1 MDKSIVLNICGVKSL
16 GGQVVVK
23 AALKFIEKSDYKMI
37 ILHDN
42 YLLDNLEINSTVQKI
57 ETRLNRY
64 FHPYLNIFLS
74 KKDMNMINESE
85 AIIHFGNFGFKTKN
99 KSYTLIQNLL
109 PLKVKDPKNL
119 ILRYFI
125 NKSFKE
131 SDHIIY
137 QLNHVAEEID
147 DQFSSKLIKI
157 GIIERFAN
165 DINSETG
172 VISIKSKIKNKH
184 SSFIEAVL
192 KKLEIDIPNLKIT
205 NFISEE
211 DHKILKTKS
220 TLLPEELSKHSIYL
234 HASFYETVGLPL
246 YEASSAG
253 LFVVAPDYA
262 YMEYFDISNSIKYTH
277 GDIESATKCIKDALE
292 AKKNQFYSLEYSEDW
307 KSVLESI

>member
-23 AALKFIEKSDYKMI
+23 SALNFIEKSNYKI
-37 ILHDN
+37 ILLHDN
-42 YLLDNLEINSTVQKI
+42 YLLDDLDIDSNVQKI
-57 ETRLNRY
+57 ETSLNRY

-109 PLKVKDPKNL
+109 PLKVKDLKNL

-125 NKSFKE
+125 NKSFKD

-137 QLNHVAEEID
+137 QLDHVAEEIHN
-147 DQFSSKLIKI
+147 QFSNKLIKI
-157 GIIERFAN
+157 GVIEKFAN

-172 VISIKSKIKNKH
+172 VISIKSLIKNKN
-184 SSFIEAVL
+184 SSFMDAVL
-192 KKLEIDIPNLKIT
+192 EKLKVDNPNLKIT
-205 NFISEE
+205 KFISEE
-211 DHKILKTKS
+211 NQKKS
-220 TLLPEELSKHSIYL
+220 TLLLEELPNHSIYL
-234 HASFYETVGLPL
+234 HTSHYETVGLPL

-253 LFVVAPDYA
+253 LFVVAPDST
-262 YMEYFDISNSIKYTH
+262 YMEHFDFSNSIKYIP
-277 GDIESATKCIKDALE
+277 GDIESATTSIKDALD
-292 AKKNQFYSLEYSEDW
+292 AKKEPFYSLKYIEDW
-307 KSVLESI
+307 NPVLKSI

>member
-23 AALKFIEKSDYKMI
+23 SALNFIEKSNYKI
-37 ILHDN
+37 ILLHDN
-42 YLLDNLEINSTVQKI
+42 YFLDDLDKDSNVQKI
-57 ETRLNRY
+57 ETSLNRY

-109 PLKVKDPKNL
+109 PLKVKDLKNL

-137 QLNHVAEEID
+137 QLDHVAEEIHS
-147 DQFSSKLIKI
+147 QFSNKLLKI
-157 GIIERFAN
+157 GVIEKFAN

-172 VISIKSKIKNKH
+172 IISIQSLIKNKN
-184 SSFIEAVL
+184 SSFMDAVL
-192 KKLEIDIPNLKIT
+192 KKLKVDNPNLKIT
-205 NFISEE
+205 KFHIRRKSK
-211 DHKILKTKS
+211 KIRK
-220 TLLPEELSKHSIYL
+220 
-234 HASFYETVGLPL
+234 
-246 YEASSAG
+246 
-253 LFVVAPDYA
+253 
-262 YMEYFDISNSIKYTH
+262 
-277 GDIESATKCIKDALE
+277 
-292 AKKNQFYSLEYSEDW
+292 
-307 KSVLESI
+307 

>member
-23 AALKFIEKSDYKMI
+23 SALNFIEKSNYKI
-37 ILHDN
+37 ILLHDN
-42 YLLDNLEINSTVQKI
+42 YLLDDLDIDSNVQKI
-57 ETRLNRY
+57 ETSLNRY

-109 PLKVKDPKNL
+109 PLKVKDLKNL

-125 NKSFKE
+125 NKSFKD

-137 QLNHVAEEID
+137 QLDHVAEEIHN
-147 DQFSSKLIKI
+147 QFSNKLIKI
-157 GIIERFAN
+157 GVIEKFAN

-172 VISIKSKIKNKH
+172 VISIQSLIKNKN
-184 SSFIEAVL
+184 SSFMDAVL
-192 KKLEIDIPNLKIT
+192 EKLKVDNPNLKIT
-205 NFISEE
+205 KFISEE
-211 DHKILKTKS
+211 NQKKS
-220 TLLPEELSKHSIYL
+220 TLLLEELPNHSIYL
-234 HASFYETVGLPL
+234 HTSHYETVGLPL

-253 LFVVAPDYA
+253 LFVVAPDST
-262 YMEYFDISNSIKYTH
+262 YMEHFDFSNSIKYIP
-277 GDIESATKCIKDALE
+277 GDIESATTCIKDALDT
-292 AKKNQFYSLEYSEDW
+292 KKEPFYSLEYTEDW
-307 KSVLESI
+307 NSVLKSI

>member
-23 AALKFIEKSDYKMI
+23 SALNFIEKSNYKI
-37 ILHDN
+37 ILLHDN
-42 YLLDNLEINSTVQKI
+42 YLLDDLDIDSNVQKI
-57 ETRLNRY
+57 ETSLNRY

-109 PLKVKDPKNL
+109 PLKVKDLKNL

-125 NKSFKE
+125 NKSFKD

-137 QLNHVAEEID
+137 QLDHVAEEIHN
-147 DQFSSKLIKI
+147 QFSNKLIKI
-157 GIIERFAN
+157 GVIEKFAN

-172 VISIKSKIKNKH
+172 VISIKSLIKNKN
-184 SSFIEAVL
+184 SSFMDAVL
-192 KKLEIDIPNLKIT
+192 EKLKVDNPNLKIT
-205 NFISEE
+205 KFISEE
-211 DHKILKTKS
+211 NQKKS
-220 TLLPEELSKHSIYL
+220 TLLLEELPNHSIYL
-234 HASFYETVGLPL
+234 HTSHYETVGLPL

-253 LFVVAPDYA
+253 LFVVAPDST
-262 YMEYFDISNSIKYTH
+262 YMEHFDFSNSIKYIP
-277 GDIESATKCIKDALE
+277 GDVESATTCIKDALDT
-292 AKKNQFYSLEYSEDW
+292 KKEPFYSLEYTEDW
-307 KSVLESI
+307 NSVLKSI